1 MLEYHGWL
9 TIRASPR
16 ETEDEL
22 EDDRRVAEL
31 VRNLVGQL
39 GPMPGLLDFR
49 FINGEAFMH
58 FGGLT
63 NHRSQDV
70 DDVFKLVQEIV
81 RIAPGSYGVLY
92 LHDDEDA
99 EGRVNEFRVHVA
111 ARGQFVEHRD
121 PFLSPTD
128 QVIEESDGGGW
139 SDGGR

>member
-1 MLEYHGWL
+1 VLEYHGWL

-22 EDDRRVAEL
+22 EDDHRAAEL
-31 VRNLVGQL
+31 VRNLVGQI

-49 FINGEAFMH
+49 FINGDAFLH

-70 DDVFKLVQEIV
+70 DEVFDLVREIV
-81 RIAPGSYGVLY
+81 RTTPGSYGVLY

-99 EGRVNEFRVHVA
+99 EGQVNEFRVYGA
-111 ARGQFVEHRD
+111 ARGNLVEHRD

-128 QVIEESDGGGW
+128 KVIEESDGGG
-139 SDGGR
+139 